1 MDGEAKTGKLNPAKN
16 NATVVLDQFSDKQ
29 VEVNLI
35 NILGAKVSQLF
46 SGLPVNYQEI
56 PVDLRAFD
64 KGIYF
69 VQVIS
74 DGDVIVTDKL
84 LIE

>member
-1 MDGEAKTGKLNPAKN
+1 MNTQLNPAKN
-16 NATVVLDQFSDKQ
+16 NATIILDQFSDKQ

-35 NILGAKVSQLF
+35 NILGTKVSELF
-46 SGLPVNYQEI
+46 SGVPVNSQEI
-56 PVDLRAFD
+56 PVELRAFD

-74 DGDVIVTDKL
+74 GGDVIVTDKL
-84 LIE
+84 LVE